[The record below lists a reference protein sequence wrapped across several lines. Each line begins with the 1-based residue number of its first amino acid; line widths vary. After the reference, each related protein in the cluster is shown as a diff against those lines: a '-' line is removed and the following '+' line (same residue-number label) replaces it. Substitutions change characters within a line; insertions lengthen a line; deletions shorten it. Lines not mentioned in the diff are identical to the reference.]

1 MQSSA
6 LHNIVY
12 ECSALSIIFFLY
24 PMSKYEFSV
33 YYNFSFRKWHYKQL
47 LLWKVNGLN
56 LVNHYWKDNELFG
69 MSNITI
75 QALKI
80 ILFLFAFYIILFL
93 FYFYP
98 NYLNFLIRFFFP
110 YTAPFYPNCV
120 CLCCIFPC
128 SHSSVIGL
136 H

>member
-12 ECSALSIIFFLY
+12 ECSALSIILILY

-33 YYNFSFRKWHYKQL
+33 YYIFSFRKWHYKQL

-56 LVNHYWKDNELFG
+56 LVNHCWKDNELFG

-98 NYLNFLIRFFFP
+98 NYLNFLIRFFFRILLHSTLIVFV
-110 YTAPFYPNCV
+110 YVVYSRALN
-120 CLCCIFPC
+120 
-128 SHSSVIGL
+128 SSVIGL

>member
-1 MQSSA
+1 MNLMI
-6 LHNIVY
+6 LHPIRNAKQRTSQHCLWVQCTEYNLFI
-12 ECSALSIIFFLY
+12 LKKILY
-24 PMSKYEFSV
+24 PMSTYEFSV
-33 YYNFSFRKWHYKQL
+33 YYIFGFRTRHYKQL
-47 LLWKVNGLN
+47 LMWKVNGLN

-98 NYLNFLIRFFFP
+98 KYSVCIFELPHTVFFP
-110 YTAPFYPNCV
+110 VY
-120 CLCCIFPC
+120 C
-128 SHSSVIGL
+128 SL
-136 H
+136 LP